1 MLGSR
6 HGLRRARVPR
16 HSMEHASNSESDQSD
31 DCVIP
36 IRGEADLN
44 HARMLA
50 RETCKLVAMRGY
62 QAQKVVTA
70 VSELARNIARYAG
83 SGQIRFRVDTNTEYI
98 VVCAEDDGPG
108 ISNLDE
114 ILSGNYRSRTGL
126 GRGLLGSRDLADH
139 FDIHTSPSGTV
150 VQIAFYYG
158 SHPGGPSGSSRKP
171 WTTTTT

>member
-1 MLGSR
+1 
-6 HGLRRARVPR
+6 
-16 HSMEHASNSESDQSD
+16 MEHASNSESEPPD

-36 IRGEADLN
+36 IRGESDMN

-50 RETCKLVAMRGY
+50 RETCKLVALRGY

-83 SGQIRFRVDTNTEYI
+83 AGQIRFRVDTNAEYVI
-98 VVCAEDDGPG
+98 VVAEDDGPG

-139 FDIHTSPSGTV
+139 FDIHTSPNGTIV
-150 VQIAFYYG
+150 RIAFYYG
-158 SHPGGPSGSSRKP
+158 AGSSGSRTP
-171 WTTTTT
+171 WTTSTT

>member
-1 MLGSR
+1 
-6 HGLRRARVPR
+6 
-16 HSMEHASNSESDQSD
+16 MEHASNSESGQPD

-36 IRGEADLN
+36 IRGEADMN

-50 RETCKLVAMRGY
+50 RETCKLVALRGY

-83 SGQIRFRVDTNTEYI
+83 AGRIRFRVDTNTEYI
-98 VVCAEDDGPG
+98 VVIAEDDGPG

-114 ILSGNYRSRTGL
+114 ILAGTYRSRTGL

-139 FDIHTSPSGTV
+139 FDIRTSPNGTV
-150 VQIAFYYG
+150 VKIAFYF
-158 SHPGGPSGSSRKP
+158 GGPSGGNRTP
-171 WTTTTT
+171 WTTSTT

>member
-1 MLGSR
+1 
-6 HGLRRARVPR
+6 
-16 HSMEHASNSESDQSD
+16 MEHASNSEPDQADQSDQADQAD

-36 IRGEADLN
+36 IRGEADMN

-50 RETCKLVAMRGY
+50 RETCKLVALRGY

-83 SGQIRFRVDTNTEYI
+83 AGQIRFRVDTNSEYI
-98 VVCAEDDGPG
+98 VIVAEDNGPG

-114 ILSGNYRSRTGL
+114 ILAGNYRSRTGL

-139 FDIHTSPSGTV
+139 FDIRTSPSGTV

-158 SHPGGPSGSSRKP
+158 PPSGGSRTP
-171 WTTTTT
+171 WTTSTT

>member
-1 MLGSR
+1 MQ
-6 HGLRRARVPR
+6 
-16 HSMEHASNSESDQSD
+16 HASNSESDQPD

-36 IRGEADLN
+36 IRGEADMN

-50 RETCKLVAMRGY
+50 RETCKLVALRGY

-83 SGQIRFRVDTNTEYI
+83 SGRIRFCVDTNTEHI
-98 VVCAEDDGPG
+98 IITAEDEGPG

-114 ILSGNYRSRTGL
+114 ILSGSYRSRTGL

-139 FDIHTSPSGTV
+139 FDIRTSSSGTV
-150 VQIAFYYG
+150 VKIAFYF
-158 SHPGGPSGSSRKP
+158 GSSGGSSGGRRTP
-171 WTTTTT
+171 WTTSTT